1 MQPPLTFTEYLQRQ
15 LTSGEGSATTVDE
28 VVQNICHNCLFYREI
43 TKTVD
48 IHRVFTTVTD
58 FQQ

>member
-1 MQPPLTFTEYLQRQ
+1 MQPPLTFTEYLQWQ
-15 LTSGEGSATTVDE
+15 MTSDE
-28 VVQNICHNCLFYREI
+28 VVQNICHNCLFYREV

-48 IHRVFTTVTD
+48 IHRVFATVTD